1 MSREFVECRDGTFY
15 LTGSR
20 VPLGHLVREY
30 QQGESPEGIRS
41 HYPTLTLEQVYGA
54 ITFYLGRKSE
64 VENDIAEREREE
76 DAYSTAH
83 PPTPDL
89 KEKFERM
96 RQQLQTRRS

>member
-1 MSREFVECRDGTFY
+1 MGPSTLPEAVCRLAILCGSTSR
-15 LTGSR
+15 GSR
-20 VPLGHLVREY
+20 RKA
-30 QQGESPEGIRS
+30 SDR
-41 HYPTLTLEQVYGA
+41 TTLEQVYGA